1 MVFNEKNDKEGIIAA
16 FIYDIIYSLPLT
28 RKAIFE
34 KGNFKMRFVSKEI
47 CADKKLI
54 EHISKKYDIH
64 ETVAT
69 ILISRGF
76 TDTLD
81 EFFSEGEIHDP
92 YLLK

>member
-1 MVFNEKNDKEGIIAA
+1 
-16 FIYDIIYSLPLT
+16 
-28 RKAIFE
+28 
-34 KGNFKMRFVSKEI
+34 MRFVSKEI
-47 CADKKLI
+47 CADKKFI

-81 EFFSEGEIHDP
+81 EFFSEGEIHNR
-92 YLLK
+92 